1 MSGMIK
7 NELCLDTIRKKLPTL
22 TNDIRKNTIR
32 KYTKYGI
39 YSPDEIDL
47 KYISKL
53 KENGLKVLTI
63 INSSMYYKDVELEV
77 INYIYISKNY
87 APTDSIKGLK
97 IEALVKNKTWNI
109 ESSGIIC
116 IDEVNG
122 NLVRVY

>member
-1 MSGMIK
+1 MIK

-63 INSSMYYKDVELEV
+63 INSSMYYKDVELGS
-77 INYIYISKNY
+77 Y
-87 APTDSIKGLK
+87 
-97 IEALVKNKTWNI
+97 
-109 ESSGIIC
+109 
-116 IDEVNG
+116 
-122 NLVRVY
+122 